1 MKIGSLKRSTKLD
14 KHLDKETQE
23 MKVEDIII
31 YLS

>member
-1 MKIGSLKRSTKLD
+1 MKIGSFEKINKID